1 MTVGAASSDR
11 PPPPAV
17 AATRLSPGFR
27 FHPTDEE
34 LVSYYLK
41 RKVCGRSLRVDA
53 VAEVDLYK
61 HEPWD
66 LPVLSRIQSR
76 DLEWYFFSPLDR
88 KYSNRSRTNRATA
101 EGYWKT
107 TGKDRPVRRGPRI
120 VGMKKTLVFHAGRAP
135 RGTRT
140 NWVMHEYR
148 LEDEELTQAGIS
160 QDAYVVCRI
169 FQKNGAGPQNG
180 AQYGAPFLEEEW
192 EEEADMGPVL
202 MPDGREDEFNEA
214 TEKEYLQFSDFLQ
227 NEDLENKHVNDSNFV
242 ADLDRK
248 DCVSLPG
255 DATILLDEVPFTNM
269 VEFVNEPGQQINPTP
284 IDDMEKKPLIEDFAH
299 YHTRPNDKDEYVE
312 LDDLADSANVV
323 YPFSEEYGFPIKACH
338 AKNTHGAGGNS
349 NLQKI
354 LDVEEFFDTMSQNSD
369 HLESLQMSPVQ
380 ENFFVQ
386 PNDLNPLAEG
396 CPSSQQLQEKTVFYD
411 APSDNPSFRHENAPV
426 NGLLYLPAYNPSGF
440 EMVDDLL
447 AYFDATDGSLHHDTM
462 GFTGRPEC
470 IKSSDQSTFT
480 GEVDGSNC
488 PTSKATAQVL
498 DIDTVGGASSSAS
511 SVAYKQSKGNYEEVA
526 VRPDVQMSDANDK
539 TVTKHLLNMLGSIP
553 APPACAAEFPSG
565 SGKSVAQISGNHS
578 ASSIHVTAGFFHI
591 CGSTMSENAGYWS
604 LQKNGHVDLILS
616 YNSMADNLVRKTVGP
631 GCIAKN
637 QVDVVSVMLRV
648 GLYVFFLSALILT
661 ISHKVGMSICGR

>member
-11 PPPPAV
+11 PPPPAA

-66 LPVLSRIQSR
+66 LPGLSRIQSR

-88 KYSNRSRTNRATA
+88 KYSNRSRTNRATP

-160 QDAYVVCRI
+160 Q
-169 FQKNGAGPQNG
+169 KNGAGPQNG

-192 EEEADMGPVL
+192 DEEADMGPVL
-202 MPDGREDEFNEA
+202 MPDGGEDEFNEA

-227 NEDLENKHVNDSNFV
+227 NEDLENKHVNASNFV

-248 DCVSLPG
+248 DCVRLPE
-255 DATILLDEVPFTNM
+255 DATTLLDEVPFTNM
-269 VEFVNEPGQQINPTP
+269 VKCVDEPGQQINPTP
-284 IDDMEKKPLIEDFAH
+284 ICDLEKKPLIEDFTH
-299 YHTRPNDKDEYVE
+299 NHTHSNDKDEYVE

-323 YPFSEEYGFPIKACH
+323 YPFSEEYSYPIKASH

-354 LDVEEFFDTMSQNSD
+354 LDVEEFFDTMSQNSE
-369 HLESLQMSPVQ
+369 HLESLQMSTVQ
-380 ENFFVQ
+380 EKFFVQ
-386 PNDLNPLAEG
+386 PNDSNPLAKG
-396 CPSSQQLQEKTVFYD
+396 CPSSQQLQEKMEFYD
-411 APSDNPSFRHENAPV
+411 SPSDNSSFRHENAPV
-426 NGLLYLPAYNPSGF
+426 NGLLYLPAYDPSDF

-470 IKSSDQSTFT
+470 INSSDRSTFT
-480 GEVDGSNC
+480 GEVDGGNC
-488 PTSKATAQVL
+488 PTSKATTQVL
-498 DIDTVGGASSSAS
+498 DRDIVGGASTSAS
-511 SVAYKQSKGNYEEVA
+511 SVAYKQSKGNCEEVT
-526 VRPDVQMSDANDK
+526 VRPDVQMGDANDK

-565 SGKSVAQISGNHS
+565 SGKSVAQTPGNQS
-578 ASSIHVTAGFFHI
+578 SSSIHVTAGFFHI
-591 CGSTMSENAGYWS
+591 CGSTVSENAGYWS
-604 LQKNGHVDLILS
+604 LRKNGHVDLILS
-616 YNSMADNLVRKTVGP
+616 YNSMADDVVRKTVGP

-637 QVDVVSVMLRV
+637 QVDVVSVMLRG

-661 ISHKVGMSICGR
+661 ISFKVGMSICGR

>member
-11 PPPPAV
+11 PPPPAA

-66 LPVLSRIQSR
+66 LPGLSRIQSR

-88 KYSNRSRTNRATA
+88 KYSNRSRTNRATP

-160 QDAYVVCRI
+160 Q
-169 FQKNGAGPQNG
+169 KNGAGPQNG

-192 EEEADMGPVL
+192 DEEADMGPVL
-202 MPDGREDEFNEA
+202 MPDGGEDEFNEA

-227 NEDLENKHVNDSNFV
+227 NEDLENKHVNASNFV

-248 DCVSLPG
+248 DCVRLPE
-255 DATILLDEVPFTNM
+255 DATTLLDEVPFTNM
-269 VEFVNEPGQQINPTP
+269 VKCVDEPGQQINPAP
-284 IDDMEKKPLIEDFAH
+284 ICDLEKKPLIEDFTH
-299 YHTRPNDKDEYVE
+299 NHTHSNDKDEYVE

-323 YPFSEEYGFPIKACH
+323 YPFSEEYSYPIKASH
-338 AKNTHGAGGNS
+338 AKNTHGAGGNN

-354 LDVEEFFDTMSQNSD
+354 LDVEEFFDTMSQNSE
-369 HLESLQMSPVQ
+369 HLESLQMSTVQ

-386 PNDLNPLAEG
+386 PNDSNPLAKG
-396 CPSSQQLQEKTVFYD
+396 CPSSQQLQEKMEFYD
-411 APSDNPSFRHENAPV
+411 SPSDNSSFRHENAPV
-426 NGLLYLPAYNPSGF
+426 NGLLYLPAYDPSDF

-470 IKSSDQSTFT
+470 INSSDRSAFT
-480 GEVDGSNC
+480 GEVDGGNC
-488 PTSKATAQVL
+488 PTSKATTQVL
-498 DIDTVGGASSSAS
+498 DRDIVGGASTSAS
-511 SVAYKQSKGNYEEVA
+511 SVAYKQSKGNCEEVT
-526 VRPDVQMSDANDK
+526 VRPDVQMGDANDK

-565 SGKSVAQISGNHS
+565 SGKSVAQIPGNQS

-591 CGSTMSENAGYWS
+591 CGSTVSENAGYWS
-604 LQKNGHVDLILS
+604 LRKNGHVDLILS
-616 YNSMADNLVRKTVGP
+616 YNSMADDVVRKTVGP

-637 QVDVVSVMLRV
+637 QVDVVSVMLRG

-661 ISHKVGMSICGR
+661 ISFKVGMSICGR

>member
-11 PPPPAV
+11 PPPPAA

-34 LVSYYLK
+34 LISYYLK

-66 LPVLSRIQSR
+66 LPGLSRIQSR

-88 KYSNRSRTNRATA
+88 KYSNRSRTNRATP

-160 QDAYVVCRI
+160 Q
-169 FQKNGAGPQNG
+169 KNGAGPQNG

-192 EEEADMGPVL
+192 DEEADMGPVL
-202 MPDGREDEFNEA
+202 MPDGGEDEFNEA

-227 NEDLENKHVNDSNFV
+227 NEDLENKHVNASNFV

-248 DCVSLPG
+248 DCVRLPE
-255 DATILLDEVPFTNM
+255 DATTLLDEVPFTNM
-269 VEFVNEPGQQINPTP
+269 VKCVDEPGQQINPTP
-284 IDDMEKKPLIEDFAH
+284 ICDLEKKPLIEDFTH
-299 YHTRPNDKDEYVE
+299 NHTHSNDKDEYVE

-323 YPFSEEYGFPIKACH
+323 YPFSEEYSYPIKASH
-338 AKNTHGAGGNS
+338 AKNTHGAGGNN

-354 LDVEEFFDTMSQNSD
+354 LDVEEFFDTMSQNSE
-369 HLESLQMSPVQ
+369 HLESLQMSTVQ

-386 PNDLNPLAEG
+386 PNDSNPLAKG
-396 CPSSQQLQEKTVFYD
+396 CPSSQQLQEKMEFYD
-411 APSDNPSFRHENAPV
+411 SPSDNSSFRHENAPV
-426 NGLLYLPAYNPSGF
+426 NGLLYLPAYDPSDF

-470 IKSSDQSTFT
+470 INSSDRSAFT
-480 GEVDGSNC
+480 GEVDGGNC
-488 PTSKATAQVL
+488 PTSKGTTQVL
-498 DIDTVGGASSSAS
+498 DRDVVGGASTSAS
-511 SVAYKQSKGNYEEVA
+511 SVAYKQSKGNCEEVT
-526 VRPDVQMSDANDK
+526 VRPDVQMGDANDK

-565 SGKSVAQISGNHS
+565 SGKSVAQIPGNQS

-591 CGSTMSENAGYWS
+591 CGSTVSENAGYWS
-604 LQKNGHVDLILS
+604 LRKNGHVDLILS
-616 YNSMADNLVRKTVGP
+616 YNSMADDVVRKTVGP

-637 QVDVVSVMLRV
+637 QVDVVSVMLRG

-661 ISHKVGMSICGR
+661 ISFKVGMSICGR